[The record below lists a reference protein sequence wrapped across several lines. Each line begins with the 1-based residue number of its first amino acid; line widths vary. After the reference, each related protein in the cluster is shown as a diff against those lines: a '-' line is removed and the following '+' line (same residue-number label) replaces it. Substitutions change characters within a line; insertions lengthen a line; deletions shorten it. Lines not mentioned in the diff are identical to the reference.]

1 MTLRHLKIFVAVC
14 EADSVTKA
22 AQNLHLAQ
30 PSVSLAITELEEYYG
45 VRLFDRISR
54 KLLITELGKQFL
66 EYATHIVTLFD
77 KMETEI
83 RNWDTAGVLRIGS
96 SITIGN
102 HLIPGYVKI
111 FRDSHPQTKVQVTID
126 NSRNIEDRILTNDVD
141 FALIEGIVHNDQ
153 IASQKF
159 MEDELVLVSGQSHP
173 LYAKDE
179 VEIQDLMG
187 YDFILREKG
196 SGGRDLF
203 DSTMVVH
210 QIEIDPLWESVSNQA
225 IIRAVAA
232 GLGISV
238 LPLKLLEKELSE
250 GSLKRIEIRDVSF
263 RRDYFVIHHRN
274 KYLTESAKRFIEIC
288 CRP

>member
-22 AQNLHLAQ
+22 AQSLHLAQ

-45 VRLFDRISR
+45 IRLFDRISR
-54 KLLITELGKQFL
+54 RLLITELGKQFL

-102 HLIPGYVKI
+102 HLIPGYVKT
-111 FRDSHPQTKVQVTID
+111 FRESHPQTKVQVTID

-141 FALIEGIVHNDQ
+141 FALIEGIVHNEQ
-153 IASQKF
+153 IASKKF

-173 LYAKDE
+173 LCAKDE
-179 VEIQDLMG
+179 IEIQDLMG

-196 SGGRDLF
+196 SGGRELF
-203 DSTMVVH
+203 DSTMLVH

-225 IIRAVAA
+225 IIRAVTV

-238 LPLKLLEKELSE
+238 LPLKLLEKELKE
-250 GSLKRIEIRDVSF
+250 GSLKRIKVRDVSF
-263 RRDYFVIHHRN
+263 RRDYFVIHHKN

>member
-45 VRLFDRISR
+45 IRLFDRISR
-54 KLLITELGKQFL
+54 RLLITELGKQFL
-66 EYATHIVTLFD
+66 DYATHIVTLFD
-77 KMETEI
+77 RMETEI

-102 HLIPGYVKI
+102 HLIPGYVKT
-111 FRDSHPQTKVQVTID
+111 FQESHPQMKVQVTID

-159 MEDELVLVSGQSHP
+159 MEDELVLVAGKTHP
-173 LYAKDE
+173 LYTEDE
-179 VEIQDLMG
+179 VGIHDLMG

-238 LPLKLLEKELSE
+238 LPLKLLENELSE